1 MGYYIN
7 FTRLSMKFFLF
18 LWVCSA
24 VNGACMTPAFQHPQ
38 PFNSH
43 YECVHAGYLD
53 GLQMIQNM
61 GREEVEKNRLFVAFN
76 CKPESSI

>member
-24 VNGACMTPAFQHPQ
+24 INGVCLTPAIVSPTS
-38 PFNSH
+38 FNSH
-43 YECVHAGYLD
+43 YECVQGGYTE
-53 GLQMIQNM
+53 GMQIVKAM

-76 CKPESSI
+76 CKPDTAA

>member
-1 MGYYIN
+1 MGYYIK

-24 VNGACMTPAFQHPQ
+24 VNGSCMTPALQNPQ

-43 YECVHAGYLD
+43 YECVNAGYLD
-53 GLQMIQNM
+53 GLQMVQNI
-61 GREEVEKNRLFVAFN
+61 GREEVERNRLFVAFN